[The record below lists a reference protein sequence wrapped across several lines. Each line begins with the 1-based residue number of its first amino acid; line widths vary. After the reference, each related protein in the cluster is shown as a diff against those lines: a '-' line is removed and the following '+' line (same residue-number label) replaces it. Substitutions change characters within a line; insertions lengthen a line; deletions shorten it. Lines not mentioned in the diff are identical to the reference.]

1 VLRVVTPPE
10 EGGAIRQR
18 VLDATGRLV
27 ERFTYAK
34 MTMEDVARAS
44 GVARQ
49 TLYKHFAGKDDL
61 LVELFIREME
71 EQQHP
76 ALDPYR
82 QEPPSAQAFLD
93 LIVAELTMA
102 RSFGIFREASE
113 PRIAELLFASDK
125 LFRCREAFW
134 FPVLACYET
143 AGLLRPGLD
152 HAAIVRWIT
161 YQELWLLSHPEVLST
176 DLGEQRRYLD
186 EFVIAALTTGDRP

>member
-1 VLRVVTPPE
+1 MLKVVTPLE

-18 VLDATGRLV
+18 VLDATGGLV

-49 TLYKHFAGKDDL
+49 TLYKHFSGKDDL
-61 LVELFIREME
+61 LIELFIWEME
-71 EQQHP
+71 ERQQP
-76 ALDPYR
+76 ELDTYR
-82 QEPPSAQAFLD
+82 QRPPSPEALLD
-93 LIVAELTMA
+93 LIVAELAMA
-102 RSFGIFREASE
+102 RRFAIFNEVAD

-125 LFRCREAFW
+125 LFHCRESFW

-143 AGLLRPGLD
+143 AGVLRPGLD
-152 HAAIVRWIT
+152 PAAIVRWIT

-176 DLGEQRRYLD
+176 DRDEQRRYLAD
-186 EFVIAALTTGDRP
+186 FVIAALTTGDRT